1 MPSTCLRATCWAD
14 LPTGQCHGKQTTKD
28 KRWKVGGLFL
38 IRLNNPVR
46 SRHLSSKHL
55 LNVNTEF
62 TYRCSTTLRAHC
74 NCDAFS
80 QANQPPPPLPPPPA
94 HSRHAGSGSAD
105 LGRAKVSALTMR
117 LPSDHTWRSQVT
129 RGRGVC
135 GRPMRI

>member
-1 MPSTCLRATCWAD
+1 ME
-14 LPTGQCHGKQTTKD
+14 G
-28 KRWKVGGLFL
+28 GGLFL

-80 QANQPPPPLPPPPA
+80 QANQPPPPPTPHQCTPVMQALALQTWAGPKCPP
-94 HSRHAGSGSAD
+94 
-105 LGRAKVSALTMR
+105 
-117 LPSDHTWRSQVT
+117 
-129 RGRGVC
+129 
-135 GRPMRI
+135 